1 MDLEPFQRLGLALAI
16 GFLVGVERGW
26 KAREAAE
33 GGRAAGVRTYALT
46 GLLGGVA
53 ALLSQAFGGWAF
65 AAIGLPFAAALILFV
80 QREQAHE
87 EDFSV
92 TGVVAGLLVF
102 ALGAYAVVGEGR
114 VASAAAVVATGLLA
128 SKDLLH
134 SWLRRVTWPELRSAL
149 VLLAMTFVLLP
160 AMPNRGF
167 GPYESVNPYELWLLT
182 IGLAAVSF
190 VGYVAVRVFG
200 TSRGVLVGSAVGA
213 LISSTAVTLHL
224 AREERSAPAPLVHAG
239 AALLAGAVMAARI
252 CAIVLVL
259 SPPMFQRVIAPLAV
273 FAAVSAALALLAA
286 WRGAAPQRATEA
298 ALKSPFDLGVVLKF
312 ALVLGAVMAAAR
324 VLSGLY
330 GANALLT
337 FAAFAGLADVDAVT
351 ITAAR
356 MAAGGLDL
364 RLAAYAVLLAAA
376 VDSGSKTAIALVV
389 GGRRFGALFAGG
401 TLLAAALAAAALLWA
416 PGA

>member
-1 MDLEPFQRLGLALAI
+1 MSR
-16 GFLVGVERGW
+16 
-26 KAREAAE
+26 
-33 GGRAAGVRTYALT
+33 
-46 GLLGGVA
+46 
-53 ALLSQAFGGWAF
+53 
-65 AAIGLPFAAALILFV
+65 
-80 QREQAHE
+80 HE

-160 AMPNRGF
+160 AMPNQGF
-167 GPYESVNPYELWLLT
+167 GPYDSVNPYELWVLT

-200 TSRGVLVGSAVGA
+200 PSRGVLVGSAVGA
-213 LISSTAVTLHL
+213 MISSTAVTLHL

-259 SPPMFQRVIAPLAV
+259 SPLMFQRVIAPLAV
-273 FAAVSAALALLAA
+273 FAGVSTALALLAA

-298 ALKSPFDLGVVLKF
+298 TLKSPFDLGVVLKF

-330 GANALLT
+330 GAHALLT

-376 VDSGSKTAIALVV
+376 VDSGSKTVIALVV

-401 TLLAAALAAAALLWA
+401 TVAAAALAAAALLWA